1 MLQLLEKIT
10 RTQFCSKTKIQKLFQ
25 NPYVHKNSGK
35 TMNPK
40 DMEIEYQGVKTT
52 IGKLTIEQA
61 QDLIFE
67 LLNEKENV
75 NEILQKMFLYGRLH
89 SLQEEETD

>member
-1 MLQLLEKIT
+1 M
-10 RTQFCSKTKIQKLFQ
+10 
-25 NPYVHKNSGK
+25 V
-35 TMNPK
+35 
-40 DMEIEYQGVKTT
+40 IEYQGVKTT
-52 IGKLTIEQA
+52 IGELTIEQA

-89 SLQEEETD
+89 SMQEEELG